1 MKKIIIQA
9 LKLKLWSE
17 LDIQFAR
24 MLTRSIFT
32 DDEKYKKHAL
42 ILASASLSACV
53 QQGHTCLP
61 LHMLHPEKL
70 FHGNYPELAD
80 RAYKKSGKLSI
91 QNWKELLFSLSAVSD
106 GSRLSPLVLENKY
119 LYLHHM
125 WKDEHTIAKFFNS
138 NDNSCFLKKEKISE
152 VLDQLFIKNPTKNI
166 DWMKIATAISLIK
179 KKVLISGGP
188 GTGKTF
194 IIAKIVAAF
203 LLLYHNKINIKIT
216 APTGKAAIHVTHS
229 VHSTIHNIMQLN
241 NQHNNVLSEKATT
254 IHTLLGTRL
263 HKNNITQY
271 NHFCN
276 IPIPLDVLIIDEA
289 SMVSSSIL
297 AQLILALPT
306 HARIIFLGDH
316 HQLCAVESG
325 SAFKDICLNI
335 YPHYSPQHSS
345 ILTELTG
352 YILPVVSVRPEL
364 LNKYYYNYNNI
375 SDSTCILKK
384 NFRFNVNS
392 GIYQLSL
399 AINTGDSTHALSI
412 LTSHLYTDIQYI
424 RCTEKKD
431 YIYMITNCAL
441 KYCSYLQKIQQQSTS
456 LSIINILTMF
466 NQNRILCVLNNGLF
480 GTNSINY
487 YIEQILHQKGLIKL
501 CESKNYIGR
510 PIIIL
515 RNDPALGLSNGDTGI
530 LLLNSIEQLS
540 ACFIDP
546 KNIVK
551 IIPIHRLPQHV
562 TSFAITIHK
571 AQGSEFKN
579 ITIIL
584 PDKHMPILTRELLYT
599 AVTRASQNLTLY
611 STDHVIIN
619 SINLITHRYSGLK
632 DKIKQFNLKK
642 SHII

>member
-1 MKKIIIQA
+1 MKKIFIQA

-32 DDEKYKKHAL
+32 NDKKYKKRAL
-42 ILASASLSACV
+42 ILASASLSAYV

-61 LHMLHPEKL
+61 LHMLNTEKL
-70 FHGNYPELAD
+70 FQGNYPELANQ
-80 RAYKKSGKLSI
+80 AYQKSGKLST
-91 QNWKELLFSLSAVSD
+91 QNWQELLFSLSAVSD
-106 GSRLSPLVLENKY
+106 GSRLSPLVLENQY

-125 WKDEHTIAKFFNS
+125 WKDECTIAKFFNS
-138 NDNSCFLKKEKISE
+138 NYTSYSAQKDKISK
-152 VLDQLFIKNPTKNI
+152 VLDQLFTKKPTKNI

-179 KKVLISGGP
+179 QKVLISGGP

-194 IIAKIVAAF
+194 IIAKIMSAF

-216 APTGKAAIHVTHS
+216 APTGKAAIHVTQS
-229 VHSTIHNIMQLN
+229 IYSTIHNILKLN
-241 NQHNNVLSEKATT
+241 NPHNNVLSEKATT
-254 IHTLLGTRL
+254 IHTLLGARL

-289 SMVSSSIL
+289 SMISSSIL

-325 SAFKDICLNI
+325 SAFKDICLSI
-335 YPHYSPQHSS
+335 RPYYSPQHNTM
-345 ILTELTG
+345 LTELTG
-352 YILPVVSVRPEL
+352 YTLPVFKKPEL
-364 LNKYYYNYNNI
+364 LKKYYYNYNNI

-384 NFRFNVNS
+384 NFRFSVNS
-392 GIYQLSL
+392 GIYKLSS

-412 LTSHLYTDIQYI
+412 LTSQLYTDIQYI
-424 RCTEKKD
+424 RCIGKKD
-431 YIYMITNCAL
+431 YIYMITNCAS
-441 KYCSYLQKIQQQSTS
+441 KYYSYLQKIQQQSTF

-466 NQNRILCVLNNGLF
+466 NKHRILCALNDGLF

-501 CESKNYIGR
+501 CASKNYIGR

-515 RNDPALGLSNGDTGI
+515 RNDPSLELSNGDTGI
-530 LLLNSIEQLS
+530 LLLNSTGQLS
-540 ACFIDP
+540 ACFIYP
-546 KNIVK
+546 NNIIK
-551 IIPIHRLPQHV
+551 IIPIYRLPQHV
-562 TSFAITIHK
+562 TSFATTIHK

-611 STDHVIIN
+611 ATDHIIIN

-632 DKIKQFNLKK
+632 DKIKQFIL
-642 SHII
+642 